1 MALDFRDAFYR
12 FFYLVIGVIDAG
24 LILASAIIT
33 LTVLHRRINDI
44 EVREKQGIKAY
55 FLRIIRNPHRF
66 TKSGVSCADTAI
78 IRVRLAG
85 AVRVSAFRVD
95 DARNGLHQRFQSP
108 KASARQIYNVFRC
121 VLIHFFSLL
130 RDSVLPCRFHLSAV
144 AAFLARFVLG

>member
-12 FFYLVIGVIDAG
+12 FFYLVIGVIDTG
-24 LILASAIIT
+24 LILTAAIIT

-55 FLRIIRNPHRF
+55 FLRIIRNPHCF

-78 IRVRLAG
+78 IRICFAG
-85 AVRVSAFRVD
+85 AVRVAAFRVD

-108 KASARQIYNVFRC
+108 KASARQIYNVF
-121 VLIHFFSLL
+121 
-130 RDSVLPCRFHLSAV
+130 
-144 AAFLARFVLG
+144 